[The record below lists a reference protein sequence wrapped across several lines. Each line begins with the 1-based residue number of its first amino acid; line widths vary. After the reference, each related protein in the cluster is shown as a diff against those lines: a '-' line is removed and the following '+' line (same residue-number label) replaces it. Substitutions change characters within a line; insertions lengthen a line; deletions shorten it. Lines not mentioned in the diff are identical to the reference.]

1 MTEPSTEHVTEPS
14 AEHVTGPSVPLNW
27 LYRRHIIPRNIYYLS
42 KMNRYTL
49 GESVSMHRDGQAF
62 HWQHAV
68 SHFVED
74 MRGSYDYGR
83 AYQNGVRL

>member
-1 MTEPSTEHVTEPS
+1 
-14 AEHVTGPSVPLNW
+14 
-27 LYRRHIIPRNIYYLS
+27 
-42 KMNRYTL
+42 MNRYTL